1 MENSTFEHNG
11 FKTGILFIVFN
22 RPDFTKEVFEAI
34 RSIKPERLYIASD
47 GPRLNVEEDF
57 SKVEKTREYLLSNI
71 DWDCKVQTLFRE
83 ENMGCG
89 KNVKL
94 AIDWFFE
101 NEEYGIILEDD
112 CLPVPSFFQ
121 YCEEL
126 LKRYADDD
134 RIGMISGANHLTN
147 YYNLKDSYL
156 FSKSF
161 TSWGWATWKRSWQFM
176 DHDMTWLESNKMAII
191 KNISYSRISH
201 SHWKNA
207 IYKVENK
214 LADAWDYQWYFSL
227 SGQNQLCIFP
237 KHNLISN
244 IGWGDD
250 ATHTI
255 GKGKQSYKETENIE
269 FPLKHPE
276 FIMPDRK
283 YDAIFERRTLSRQ
296 ILLGLFPQ
304 SLKDRIK
311 KIM

>member
-1 MENSTFEHNG
+1 MEDFASTHNG

-22 RPDFTKEVFEAI
+22 RPDFTKEVFETLKVL
-34 RSIKPERLYIASD
+34 KPERLYIASD
-47 GPRLNVEEDF
+47 GPRSHVKDDAV
-57 SKVEKTREYLLSNI
+57 KVENTREYLLSNI
-71 DWDCKVQTLFRE
+71 DWDCDVKTLFRK

-101 NEEYGIILEDD
+101 NEDNGIILEDD
-112 CLPVPSFFQ
+112 CVPVPSFFQ
-121 YCEEL
+121 FCEEL
-126 LKRYADDD
+126 LDKYADDD
-134 RIGMISGANHLTN
+134 RVGMISGANHLTN
-147 YYNLKDSYL
+147 YYDLEDSYL

-161 TSWGWATWKRSWQFM
+161 TSWGWATWRRAWKFM
-176 DHDMTWLESNKMAII
+176 DHDMTWLESNKMPII

-214 LADAWDYQWYFSL
+214 LADAWDYQWYFSM

-237 KHNLISN
+237 QKNLICN

-255 GKGKQSYKETENIE
+255 GKGKQSYTNVDDIN

-276 FIMPDRK
+276 FVMPDRK
-283 YDAIFERRTLSRQ
+283 YDSIFERKTLSRQ
-296 ILLGLFPQ
+296 VLLGLFPQ
-304 SLKDRIK
+304 SLKDWIK
-311 KIM
+311 KLL